1 MLLQLNIQNY
11 AIIDEITIDFTGH
24 FNVITGETGA
34 GKSILMGALGL
45 ILGDR
50 ADSTVLLQPEKKCFV
65 EAKFSYSNEKGLN
78 DFFATNE
85 FDKAEEI
92 TVRREIAPSG
102 KSRAF
107 INDTPANLSQLKQLG
122 SLLADLHQQFD
133 TLELG
138 DTDFQREVLDA
149 LAENGSWLLQMQKSF
164 SDYYIQKQNLE
175 KLKAE
180 QEHANKELDYNRFL
194 FNELEELS
202 LKENELEDIDAEL
215 KVLANAETIKSQ
227 LSTVFF
233 ELKESNEPVVQK
245 LKSLQQKLSDLSKFQ
260 AHLDELSKRISSVQI
275 ELDDIAG
282 EIESANDAIHYDA
295 ERITEL
301 NDRLN
306 AGYKLLKKHSV
317 NSTAE
322 LLDVKDQLSGKL
334 VAITNLTAE
343 IDKAEKNVD
352 NLFAECKKTAGL
364 ISANRK
370 KQVKPFVAEV
380 NKLLVQVGMPNA
392 KIDVSI
398 TEANLSATGADEINF
413 LFDANNSGRFEKL
426 SKVASGGELSRLML
440 IIKSLVAS
448 KVDLP
453 TMIFDEI
460 DTGISGE
467 AARQVANIMKELAAS
482 YQLIVISH
490 QPQIAARADAHYF
503 VYKEDKKGRINTSI
517 KLLSKDERIMSVAQ
531 MLGGDN
537 PTEAALRNAKEMVS
551 V

>member
-1 MLLQLNIQNY
+1 MLLQLHIQNY
-11 AIIDEITIDFTGH
+11 AIIDEITIDFTNH

-78 DFFATNE
+78 EFFATNE

-138 DTDFQREVLDA
+138 NTDFQREVLDA
-149 LAENGSWLLQMQKSF
+149 LAENGSWLQQMQKSF

-215 KVLANAETIKSQ
+215 KVLANAETIKSR

-233 ELKESNEPVVQK
+233 ELKESNEPIVQK
-245 LKSLQQKLSDLSKFQ
+245 LKSLQQKLSELSKFQ
-260 AHLDELSKRISSVQI
+260 AHLDELSERISSVQI

-282 EIESANDAIHYDA
+282 EVESANDAIHYDA

-322 LLDVKDQLSGKL
+322 LLDVRDQLSGKL
-334 VAITNLTAE
+334 LAITNLTAE

-352 NLFAECKKTAGL
+352 NLLAECKKTAGH
-364 ISANRK
+364 ISTNRE
-370 KQVKPFVAEV
+370 KQVKTFVAEV
-380 NKLLVQVGMPNA
+380 NKLLVQVGMPIA

-398 TEANLSATGADEINF
+398 TEANLSVTGADEINF

-482 YQLIVISH
+482 HQLIVISH

-517 KLLSKDERIMSVAQ
+517 KLLSKNERIMSVAQ

-537 PTEAALRNAKEMVS
+537 PTEAALRNAKEMVG